1 MTRTLTAALFA
12 VASVLFA
19 PHAAAGI
26 FQPYCSGDQTP
37 LDTNCQPMAYQ
48 VAVDELGLT
57 PGQPPV
63 TGR

>member
-1 MTRTLTAALFA
+1 MKRILISALFA
-12 VASVLFA
+12 VMAVLFA
-19 PHAAAGI
+19 PQAAAGI

-37 LDTNCQPMAYQ
+37 LDSNCQPMAYQ
-48 VAVDELGLT
+48 VAIDELGLT